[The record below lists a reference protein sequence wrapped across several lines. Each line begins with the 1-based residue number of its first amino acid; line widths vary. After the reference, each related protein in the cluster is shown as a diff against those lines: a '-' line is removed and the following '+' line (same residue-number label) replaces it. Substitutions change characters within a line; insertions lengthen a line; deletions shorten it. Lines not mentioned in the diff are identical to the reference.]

1 MKPRQ
6 KTGAFFLDKAGNGV
20 YIIRQMFRLPCGV
33 SSKVR
38 PPVRGCSGG
47 HFLCLDGWAVLG
59 GACGVIVVSFGGRQL
74 YVIVSVCCRM

>member
-33 SSKVR
+33 SSKAR
-38 PPVRGCSGG
+38 PLLV
-47 HFLCLDGWAVLG
+47 VVQ
-59 GACGVIVVSFGGRQL
+59 GAFFVP
-74 YVIVSVCCRM
+74 